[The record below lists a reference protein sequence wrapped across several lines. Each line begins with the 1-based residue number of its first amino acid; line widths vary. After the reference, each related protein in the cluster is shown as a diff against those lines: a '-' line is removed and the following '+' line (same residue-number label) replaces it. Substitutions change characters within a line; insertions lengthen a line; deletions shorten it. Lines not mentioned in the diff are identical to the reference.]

1 MVSPSFIYSPLV
13 LIFHSMKTIVLYES
27 SSGATK
33 KYAEDI
39 ASRVNGEVMPL
50 KKFKWRKLKDYDTI
64 VFGGW
69 VMNAQIQGLNDFLS
83 HYDEMEEQ
91 KMNVLLFSSGM
102 SYTSPEGRK
111 ELIRTNVLDMYHIRY
126 YQLRGSFTYSKLKW
140 KYRMVMSLMIA
151 KVATD
156 KNSTPEMVATYKS
169 FKTTAIEY
177 YDQEKVDKIVNV
189 INALSIQN

>member
-1 MVSPSFIYSPLV
+1 
-13 LIFHSMKTIVLYES
+13 MKTIVLYES
-27 SSGATK
+27 SSGTTK

-39 ASRVNGEVMPL
+39 AARVNAEVMPL
-50 KKFKWRKLKDYDTI
+50 KKFKWRKLANYDTI

-69 VMNAQIQGLNDFLS
+69 VLNAQIQGLNDFLS
-83 HYDEMEEQ
+83 HYEEMEEQ
-91 KMNVLLFSSGM
+91 KKNVLLFSSGM

-111 ELIRTNVLDMYHIRY
+111 ELIRSNVLDLYHIRY
-126 YQLRGSFTYSKLKW
+126 YQLRGSFSYSKLKW

-151 KVATD
+151 KVTTD
-156 KNSTPEMVATYKS
+156 KNSTPEMVAMYKS

-189 INALSIQN
+189 INTLSLQN